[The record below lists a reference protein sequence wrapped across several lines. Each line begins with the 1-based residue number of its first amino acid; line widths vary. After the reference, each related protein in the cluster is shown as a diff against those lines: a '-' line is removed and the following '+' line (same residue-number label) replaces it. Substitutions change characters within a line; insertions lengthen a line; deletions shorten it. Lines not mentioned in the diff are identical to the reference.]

1 MKKYWVELRMDID
14 SEVEA
19 NNKEEAMEKAIKMS
33 IFEFE
38 CGGIEIEVGE
48 MEE

>member
-1 MKKYWVELRMDID
+1 MDID

-19 NNKEEAMEKAIKMS
+19 NSEEEAMEKAIKMS

-38 CGGIEIEVGE
+38 YGGIEIEVGE